1 MKRIYIF
8 LITTMLI
15 VQACSTIKRTTQKKQ
30 LTTQPEKPAL
40 VVNQS
45 ADPFF
50 IPVDYTL
57 NVPKNYVMPCARLVY
72 EPYFTATDNKYGL
85 TPVVITGTKYGRL
98 ENRLEEL
105 EGKAPE
111 FPQAKHYAAEKKD
124 MQINISEKV
133 PFQAWM
139 PESKLMA
146 TITLKACNHDT
157 ILYTQTVNNKVEY
170 VPIPAPVVKKFVQ
183 KEVVQKEDG
192 FARFYYPANG
202 FKVDP
207 ALDNNQNQLDDM
219 RSLVNKIKHDTT
231 MHITRIVI
239 TGICSPDGAYSY
251 NESLARKRAEY
262 IQQYL
267 IDQNQ
272 ITPNIVEA
280 RYIPEDWTELR
291 KLISESDLQNKDA
304 ALKIIDEVV
313 NEDQREAALR
323 KLPQF
328 NYIKQNFYPLLRKV
342 TYEIYY
348 TTTKWV
354 ETKTTE

>member
-1 MKRIYIF
+1 MNRIYII
-8 LITTMLI
+8 LIATLLI
-15 VQACSTIKRTTQKKQ
+15 VQACSTVKRTAQKPQ
-30 LTTQPEKPAL
+30 LTTKPEKPAL
-40 VVNQS
+40 VVNQA

-57 NVPKNYVMPCARLVY
+57 NVPKDYVMPCARLIY
-72 EPYFTATDNKYGL
+72 EPYFTVTNNRYGL
-85 TPVVITGTKYGRL
+85 TPIVITGMKYGRL

-105 EGKAPE
+105 DGKTPE
-111 FPQAKHYAAEKKD
+111 YPQAKHYAAEKKD

-133 PFQAWM
+133 PFQVWM

-146 TITLKACNHDT
+146 TVTLKACNHDT
-157 ILYTQTVNNKVEY
+157 VLYTQTVNNKVEY
-170 VPIPAPVVKKFVQ
+170 VPVPAPVVEKFVQ
-183 KEVVQKEDG
+183 KEDVQKEDG
-192 FARFYYPANG
+192 FARFYYPVNG

-207 ALDNNQNQLDDM
+207 TLDNNRDQLDNM
-219 RSLVNKIKHDTT
+219 RDLVNKIKNDTA

-239 TGICSPDGAYSY
+239 TGICSPDGVYSY

-272 ITPNIVEA
+272 INPNTIEA
-280 RYIPEDWTELR
+280 RYIAEDWTELR
-291 KLISESDLQNKDA
+291 RLISESNLQNKDA
-304 ALKIIDEVV
+304 ALNIIDEVV

-328 NYIKQNFYPLLRKV
+328 NYIKKNFYPLLRKV

-348 TTTKWV
+348 TTTEWV